1 MHKQLLTG
9 LTPIATAFAVVG
21 LGTYV
26 EQAQAAPAPMFENVT
41 IGPKFSPDPI
51 EIGGIS
57 GGNVP
62 AKTIAGTSETPNG
75 PCVGFVD
82 EKPDHT
88 LVLTDSFNYLKLLVQ
103 SPDDTTLVVRG
114 PGGTWCNDDSEGK
127 NPAIVGQWLP
137 GTYSIWVG
145 SSDQNQYRSYTLRI
159 TEIR

>member
-1 MHKQLLTG
+1 M
-9 LTPIATAFAVVG
+9 ATAFAVLG
-21 LGTYV
+21 LGYV
-26 EQAQAAPAPMFENVT
+26 EQAQAVPAPMFENVT
-41 IGPKFSPDPI
+41 IGAKFSPDPL
-51 EIGGIS
+51 EIRGIS
-57 GGNVP
+57 GGTVP

-75 PCVGFVD
+75 PCAGFVD

-159 TEIR
+159 TEVR